1 MYNTYRFETK
11 VWQLLCGRDGEK
23 KKIGFVNK
31 NRSRQKTKKCLKFFS
46 DHLHIRI
53 ALGQYGWLEA
63 IRIWRWLKKNLRHF
77 LVFLTVKTLILL
89 VYELLKITYYNK
101 VILTLCYNI
110 TFLLDFATYSTDKPN
125 FYQILKFLH

>member
-31 NRSRQKTKKCLKFFS
+31 NRSRKRKQKVPQIFFRSSPYSDSFGPIWVVRSYSNMEVIDKKFKAPFGFF
-46 DHLHIRI
+46 
-53 ALGQYGWLEA
+53 
-63 IRIWRWLKKNLRHF
+63 
-77 LVFLTVKTLILL
+77 TVKILILL

-101 VILTLCYNI
+101 VN
-110 TFLLDFATYSTDKPN
+110 FDFV
-125 FYQILKFLH
+125 L